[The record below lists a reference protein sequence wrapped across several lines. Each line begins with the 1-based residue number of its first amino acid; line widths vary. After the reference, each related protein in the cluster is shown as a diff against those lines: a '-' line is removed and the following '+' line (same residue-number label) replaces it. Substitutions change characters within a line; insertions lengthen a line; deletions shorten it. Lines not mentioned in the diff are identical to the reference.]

1 MTDFTEQWKKGE
13 LPKGEEYW
21 VILTDEWY
29 SRNPVEPVRAFYS
42 CECEF
47 EGYLDDDI
55 KEVLDKVPTY
65 QEYQALLSDQLAKN
79 EGVEINA
86 ELKAI
91 IKKREI
97 KINEL
102 YEDIDRFADSNLD
115 LIKNIETLVQT
126 LLKVSPEHREWLE
139 TNFKEYL

>member
-1 MTDFTEQWKKGE
+1 MTDLNEKWKKGE
-13 LPKGEEYW
+13 LPEG
-21 VILTDEWY
+21 WY
-29 SRNPVEPVRAFYS
+29 YSQEKHGVEICHWDSDHGMWDTIFGS
-42 CECEF
+42 EQ
-47 EGYLDDDI
+47 
-55 KEVLDKVPTY
+55 VLAKVPTY
-65 QEYQALLSDQLAKN
+65 QEYQALLSDSLAKN

-86 ELKAI
+86 ELEAT

-97 KINEL
+97 KIKEL
-102 YEDIDRFADSNLD
+102 YETIDIFADINLD